1 MGWKFD
7 IWDDMAKLHNGC
19 SDITY
24 VWGDSN
30 YFKFYDPTKYDLV
43 PKESYKKELAE
54 AKKKEI
60 ESLEKERE
68 NLDKRIKELKS
79 S

>member
-1 MGWKFD
+1 MRDILDDIAWVDD
-7 IWDDMAKLHNGC
+7 IWTKP
-19 SDITY
+19 SVTWPVKKYI
-24 VWGDSN
+24 V
-30 YFKFYDPTKYDLV
+30 YDPDKYDLI

>member
-1 MGWKFD
+1 MIGKWGINDDLGWIYD
-7 IWDDMAKLHNGC
+7 IWSLPTM
-19 SDITY
+19 S
-24 VWGDSN
+24 SN
-30 YFKFYDPTKYDLV
+30 TTRLRVYDPEKYDLT

-60 ESLEKERE
+60 ESLEKEKE

>member
-1 MGWKFD
+1 MIKLRDIFDDIGWVDD
-7 IWDDMAKLHNGC
+7 IWAKPV
-19 SDITY
+19 STWTTRTY
-24 VWGDSN
+24 RM
-30 YFKFYDPTKYDLV
+30 YDPEKYDLV

-60 ESLEKERE
+60 ESLKKEKE
-68 NLDKRIKELKS
+68 NLDKRIKELES

>member
-1 MGWKFD
+1 MRDIFD
-7 IWDDMAKLHNGC
+7 DIAWFDEPWRNVSTTWPGKKYKL
-19 SDITY
+19 
-24 VWGDSN
+24 
-30 YFKFYDPTKYDLV
+30 YDPEKFTLT

-60 ESLEKERE
+60 ESLEKEKE
-68 NLDKRIKELKS
+68 NIDKRIKELKS

>member
-1 MGWKFD
+1 MSWVD
-7 IWDDMAKLHNGC
+7 IWDDLARADRAFHSVSATWPTNSYKL
-19 SDITY
+19 
-24 VWGDSN
+24 
-30 YFKFYDPTKYDLV
+30 YDPEKFTLT

-54 AKKKEI
+54 LKKKEI
-60 ESLEKERE
+60 ESLEKEKE

>member
-1 MGWKFD
+1 MRRIFD
-7 IWDDMAKLHNGC
+7 ILDDIAIVDDFTNSFKNGGH
-19 SDITY
+19 Y
-24 VWGDSN
+24 
-30 YFKFYDPTKYDLV
+30 KFYDPSKYDLV

-60 ESLEKERE
+60 ESLEKEKE
-68 NLDKRIKELKS
+68 TLDKRIKELKS

>member
-1 MGWKFD
+1 VRRIFD
-7 IWDDMAKLHNGC
+7 TLDDLAWVGCYFNNLNTTWPVKPYKL
-19 SDITY
+19 
-24 VWGDSN
+24 
-30 YFKFYDPTKYDLV
+30 YDPEKFTLT

-54 AKKKEI
+54 LRKKEI
-60 ESLEKERE
+60 ESLEKEKE